1 MWYKEEVLRMIEG
14 IGDWRFL
21 RMIYTVTKC
30 LYEKSGV
37 G

>member
-21 RMIYTVTKC
+21 RMIYSFTKT
-30 LYEKSGV
+30 LYEKKE
-37 G
+37 